1 MPSWWVTKLRLEPRW
16 SGPRA
21 QALCRYFVLLPCHP
35 PSEGRRRRVLT
46 EVIEQRRKSKWL
58 GCPEA
63 TTTQRTTETLESSSL
78 HRTLKTVE
86 TVATPVRR
94 GVNWMTQS
102 PANM

>member
-1 MPSWWVTKLRLEPRW
+1 M
-16 SGPRA
+16 PRA
-21 QALCRYFVLLPCHP
+21 KLVGHKAQTCAQTVWPQSPSSLLLPCHP

-46 EVIEQRRKSKWL
+46 EVIEQGRKSKWL
-58 GCPEA
+58 GCAEA